1 MSQFGGG
8 CRFMENP
15 KKNSLAGICFS
26 LSAGIL
32 WGIVPVYIKFIDADD
47 PYEIVAHRSL
57 WSAVLL
63 FIICWIAGQLG
74 EIWVTIKQPKNLL
87 NFFITTFF
95 LSLNWG
101 IYVYAVQ
108 TGQVVSAALGYFIYP
123 LCTVL
128 LGILVLGERLDKWA
142 WLAIG
147 LVCLGV
153 MAKAMMI
160 MDVPWISL
168 ALAGSFSLYAVIRK
182 RMDMDPLQGL
192 FIETLFLLPFAI
204 GFLFWMATNGQVPFF
219 GGGAVNIALALLAG
233 GITVLPL
240 VLFLKGN
247 RALNMTMASL
257 LFYSNPTMQLLLGV
271 MVFSEEF
278 MLRDLVAFWADM
290 DRDCSLFHNTGASGA
305 ACRSGTVTFGFLG
318 AS

>member
-1 MSQFGGG
+1 
-8 CRFMENP
+8 MENS
-15 KKNSLAGICFS
+15 KKNSLAGIGFS

-32 WGIVPVYIKFIDADD
+32 WGIVPLYIKFIDADD

-63 FIICWIAGQLG
+63 FIICWVSGQLG
-74 EIWVTIKQPKNLL
+74 EIWTMIKQRKNLL
-87 NFFITTFF
+87 NFFITTLF

-101 IYVYAVQ
+101 VYVYAVQ

-153 MAKAMMI
+153 IAKAMMI
-160 MDVPWISL
+160 MDVPWVSL
-168 ALAGSFSLYAVIRK
+168 VLAGSFSLYAVIRK

-192 FIETLFLLPFAI
+192 FIETVFLLPFAV
-204 GFLFWMATNGQVPFF
+204 GFLFWMSTNGQVPFF
-219 GGGAVNIALALLAG
+219 GGGAVNIALALE
-233 GITVLPL
+233 T
-240 VLFLKGN
+240 F
-247 RALNMTMASL
+247 TSASI
-257 LFYSNPTMQLLLGV
+257 
-271 MVFSEEF
+271 
-278 MLRDLVAFWADM
+278 
-290 DRDCSLFHNTGASGA
+290 
-305 ACRSGTVTFGFLG
+305 ACAIFIANETTLDPIS
-318 AS
+318 

>member
-1 MSQFGGG
+1 
-8 CRFMENP
+8 MENP
-15 KKNSLAGICFS
+15 KKNSLAGILFS

-32 WGIVPVYIKFIDADD
+32 WGIVPIYIKFIDTDD

-74 EIWVTIKQPKNLL
+74 EIWVTVKQPKNLL

-204 GFLFWMATNGQVPFF
+204 GFLFWMAANGQVPFF

-278 MLRDLVAFWADM
+278 MLRDLVAFGLIWIGIAVYFTT
-290 DRDCSLFHNTGASGA
+290 RARVARLAVPA
-305 ACRSGTVTFGFLG
+305 P
-318 AS
+318 

>member
-1 MSQFGGG
+1 
-8 CRFMENP
+8 MENS
-15 KKNSLAGICFS
+15 KKNSLAGILFS

-32 WGIVPVYIKFIDADD
+32 WGIVPIDIKFIDADD

-63 FIICWIAGQLG
+63 FIICWVAGQLG

-87 NFFITTFF
+87 NVFIATFF

-128 LGILVLGERLDKWA
+128 LGILVLGKRLDKWA

-153 MAKAMMI
+153 IAKAMMI
-160 MDVPWISL
+160 MDVPWVSL
-168 ALAGSFSLYAVIRK
+168 VLAGSFSLYAVIRK
-182 RMDMDPLQGL
+182 RMDMVHEQCM
-192 FIETLFLLPFAI
+192 FIETVFLLSFAV
-204 GFLFWMATNGQVPFF
+204 GFLCWLSPNG
-219 GGGAVNIALALLAG
+219 
-233 GITVLPL
+233 
-240 VLFLKGN
+240 
-247 RALNMTMASL
+247 
-257 LFYSNPTMQLLLGV
+257 
-271 MVFSEEF
+271 
-278 MLRDLVAFWADM
+278 
-290 DRDCSLFHNTGASGA
+290 
-305 ACRSGTVTFGFLG
+305 
-318 AS
+318 

>member
-1 MSQFGGG
+1 
-8 CRFMENP
+8 MEDLR
-15 KKNSLAGICFS
+15 KNSLAGICFS

-32 WGIVPVYIKFIDADD
+32 WGIVPLYIKFIDVDD

-63 FIICWIAGQLG
+63 FIICWIAGQVG

-101 IYVYAVQ
+101 VYVYAVQ

-128 LGILVLGERLDKWA
+128 LGVLVLGERLDKWA
-142 WLAIG
+142 CLAIT
-147 LVCLGV
+147 LVFFGV
-153 MAKAMMI
+153 MTKAMMI
-160 MDVPWISL
+160 LDLPWISL

-192 FIETLFLLPFAI
+192 FIETLCLLPFVI
-204 GFLFWMATNGQVPFF
+204 GFLFWMAANGHVLFF
-219 GGGAVNIALALLAG
+219 GGGAVNIALALMAG
-233 GITVLPL
+233 VIT
-240 VLFLKGN
+240 
-247 RALNMTMASL
+247 
-257 LFYSNPTMQLLLGV
+257 
-271 MVFSEEF
+271 
-278 MLRDLVAFWADM
+278 RDDV
-290 DRDCSLFHNTGASGA
+290 C
-305 ACRSGTVTFGFLG
+305 
-318 AS
+318 

>member
-1 MSQFGGG
+1 
-8 CRFMENP
+8 MENP

-32 WGIVPVYIKFIDADD
+32 WGIVPLYIKFIDADD

-63 FIICWIAGQLG
+63 FIICWISGQLG
-74 EIWVTIKQPKNLL
+74 EIWVNDQTAKEFVK
-87 NFFITTFF
+87 FFYHNIVFIAE
-95 LSLNWG
+95 LG
-101 IYVYAVQ
+101 VYVYAVQ

-192 FIETLFLLPFAI
+192 FIETVFLLPFAI
-204 GFLFWMATNGQVPFF
+204 GFLFWMAANGQVPFF

-271 MVFSEEF
+271 VVFSEEF
-278 MLRDLVAFWADM
+278 MPRDLLAFGLIWIGIAVYFTTRARVARLAVP
-290 DRDCSLFHNTGASGA
+290 AP
-305 ACRSGTVTFGFLG
+305 
-318 AS
+318 

>member
-1 MSQFGGG
+1 
-8 CRFMENP
+8 MENP
-15 KKNSLAGICFS
+15 KKNSIAGIFFS

-32 WGIVPVYIKFIDADD
+32 WGIVPLYIKFIDVDD

-63 FIICWIAGQLG
+63 FIICWISGQLG
-74 EIWVTIKQPKNLL
+74 EIWVTIKQHKNLL
-87 NFFITTFF
+87 NLFITTFF

-101 IYVYAVQ
+101 VYVYAVQ

-128 LGILVLGERLDKWA
+128 LGIFVLGERLDKWA
-142 WLAIG
+142 LLAIG
-147 LVCLGV
+147 IVCLGV

-160 MDVPWISL
+160 MGVPWISL

-204 GFLFWMATNGQVPFF
+204 GFLFW
-219 GGGAVNIALALLAG
+219 ICLLY
-233 GITVLPL
+233 TSP
-240 VLFLKGN
+240 
-247 RALNMTMASL
+247 S
-257 LFYSNPTMQLLLGV
+257 P
-271 MVFSEEF
+271 
-278 MLRDLVAFWADM
+278 RDP
-290 DRDCSLFHNTGASGA
+290 
-305 ACRSGTVTFGFLG
+305 
-318 AS
+318 

>member
-1 MSQFGGG
+1 
-8 CRFMENP
+8 MENP
-15 KKNSLAGICFS
+15 RKNSWPGICFS

-32 WGIVPVYIKFIDADD
+32 WGIVPLYIKFIDVDE

-57 WSAVLL
+57 WSAALL
-63 FIICWIAGQLG
+63 LIICWIAGQVG
-74 EIWVTIKQPKNLL
+74 EIWATIKQPKHFL
-87 NFFITTFF
+87 NFFMTTFF

-101 IYVYAVQ
+101 VYVYAVQ
-108 TGQVVSAALGYFIYP
+108 TGKVVSAALGYFIYP

-142 WLAIG
+142 CLAIA
-147 LVCLGV
+147 LVFLGV
-153 MAKAMMI
+153 MAKAIMI

-168 ALAGSFSLYAVIRK
+168 ALAGGFSLYAVIRK

-192 FIETLFLLPFAI
+192 FIETLFLLPFAF
-204 GFLFWMATNGQVPFF
+204 GFLIWMASNGQVLFF

-271 MVFSEEF
+271 VVFSEEF
-278 MLRDLVAFWADM
+278 VPRDLVAFGLIWIGIAVYFSS
-290 DRDCSLFHNTGASGA
+290 RARVARLSVPAP
-305 ACRSGTVTFGFLG
+305 
-318 AS
+318 

>member
-1 MSQFGGG
+1 
-8 CRFMENP
+8 MENP
-15 KKNSLAGICFS
+15 KKNSIAGIFFS

-32 WGIVPVYIKFIDADD
+32 WGIVPLYIKFIDVDD

-63 FIICWIAGQLG
+63 FIICWISGQLG
-74 EIWVTIKQPKNLL
+74 EIWETIKQHKNLL

-101 IYVYAVQ
+101 VYVYAVQ

-168 ALAGSFSLYAVIRK
+168 ALAVSFSLYAVIRK

-192 FIETLFLLPFAI
+192 FIETVFLLPFAI
-204 GFLFWMATNGQVPFF
+204 GFLFWTAANGQVPFF
-219 GGGAVNIALALLAG
+219 GGGAINIALALLAG

-247 RALNMTMASL
+247 RALNITMASL

-271 MVFSEEF
+271 VVFSEEF
-278 MLRDLVAFWADM
+278 MPRDLLVFGLIWIGIAVYFTTRERVARLAVP
-290 DRDCSLFHNTGASGA
+290 AP
-305 ACRSGTVTFGFLG
+305 
-318 AS
+318 

>member
-1 MSQFGGG
+1 
-8 CRFMENP
+8 MENP

-182 RMDMDPLQGL
+182 RM
-192 FIETLFLLPFAI
+192 
-204 GFLFWMATNGQVPFF
+204 
-219 GGGAVNIALALLAG
+219 
-233 GITVLPL
+233 
-240 VLFLKGN
+240 
-247 RALNMTMASL
+247 
-257 LFYSNPTMQLLLGV
+257 
-271 MVFSEEF
+271 
-278 MLRDLVAFWADM
+278 
-290 DRDCSLFHNTGASGA
+290 
-305 ACRSGTVTFGFLG
+305 
-318 AS
+318 

>member
-1 MSQFGGG
+1 
-8 CRFMENP
+8 MENS
-15 KKNSLAGICFS
+15 KKNSLAGISFS

-32 WGIVPVYIKFIDADD
+32 WGIVPLYIKFIDADD

-63 FIICWIAGQLG
+63 FIICWALGQLG
-74 EIWVTIKQPKNLL
+74 EIWAMIKQRKNLL
-87 NFFITTFF
+87 NFFITTLF

-101 IYVYAVQ
+101 VFVYAVQ

-153 MAKAMMI
+153 IAKAMMI
-160 MDVPWISL
+160 MGVPWVSL
-168 ALAGSFSLYAVIRK
+168 VLAGSFSLYAVTRK

-192 FIETLFLLPFAI
+192 FVETVFLLPFAV
-204 GFLFWMATNGQVPFF
+204 GFLFWMSANGQVPFS
-219 GGGAVNIALALLAG
+219 GRGMVNIALALLAG

-240 VLFLKGN
+240 ILFLKGN

-271 MVFSEEF
+271 MVFSEQF
-278 MLRDLVAFWADM
+278 MPRDLLAFGLIWIGIAVYFTTRARVA
-290 DRDCSLFHNTGASGA
+290 RL
-305 ACRSGTVTFGFLG
+305 TVP
-318 AS
+318 AP

>member
-1 MSQFGGG
+1 M
-8 CRFMENP
+8 
-15 KKNSLAGICFS
+15 
-26 LSAGIL
+26 
-32 WGIVPVYIKFIDADD
+32 
-47 PYEIVAHRSL
+47 
-57 WSAVLL
+57 
-63 FIICWIAGQLG
+63 
-74 EIWVTIKQPKNLL
+74 
-87 NFFITTFF
+87 F

-108 TGQVVSAALGYFIYP
+108 TEQVVSAALGYFIYP

-168 ALAGSFSLYAVIRK
+168 ALAGSFSLYAVTRK
-182 RMDMDPLQGL
+182 RIDMDPLQGL

-204 GFLFWMATNGQVPFF
+204 GFLLWMAANGQVPFF

-271 MVFSEEF
+271 VVFSEGF
-278 MLRDLVAFWADM
+278 MSRDLVAFGLIWIGIAVYFTT
-290 DRDCSLFHNTGASGA
+290 RARVARLAVPA
-305 ACRSGTVTFGFLG
+305 P
-318 AS
+318 

>member
-1 MSQFGGG
+1 MSHFGGG
-8 CRFMENP
+8 CQFMENP
-15 KKNSLAGICFS
+15 KKNIIAGIFFS

-32 WGIVPVYIKFIDADD
+32 WGIVPLYIKFIDVDD

-63 FIICWIAGQLG
+63 FIICWISGQLG
-74 EIWVTIKQPKNLL
+74 EIWVTIKQHKNLL

-101 IYVYAVQ
+101 VYVYAVQ

-142 WLAIG
+142 LLAIG
-147 LVCLGV
+147 IVCLGV
-153 MAKAMMI
+153 MTKAMMI
-160 MDVPWISL
+160 MGVPWISL

-182 RMDMDPLQGL
+182 RMDVDPLQGL
-192 FIETLFLLPFAI
+192 FIETVFLLPFAI
-204 GFLFWMATNGQVPFF
+204 GFLFWIAANGQVPFF

-271 MVFSEEF
+271 VVFSEEF
-278 MLRDLVAFWADM
+278 MPRDLLAFGLIWIGIAVYFATRARVARLAVP
-290 DRDCSLFHNTGASGA
+290 AP
-305 ACRSGTVTFGFLG
+305 
-318 AS
+318 